1 VRVYHMAGI
10 ASFVGLWREAFIRKQ
25 EIVPERGNYS
35 PNLLFTLA
43 AKCCGKS
50 IRFAIAITKS

>member
-1 VRVYHMAGI
+1 MAGI